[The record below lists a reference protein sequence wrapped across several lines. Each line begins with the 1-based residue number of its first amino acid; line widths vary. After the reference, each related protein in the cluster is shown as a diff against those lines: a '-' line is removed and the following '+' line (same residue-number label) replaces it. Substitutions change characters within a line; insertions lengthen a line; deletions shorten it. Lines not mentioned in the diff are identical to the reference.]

1 MPRILLM
8 LFNVIVFGTLV
19 YRLLQV
25 FQTQMEPSRKRMF
38 MITGI
43 ILLLLPV
50 TMLIEVHPVY
60 HFVLPAI
67 SAGDIFVSVCD
78 LGQGEVTVK

>member
-19 YRLLQV
+19 YRLIQV
-25 FQTQMEPSRKRMF
+25 YQTQMERSRKRTF

-50 TMLIEVHPVY
+50 TMLLRFIPPTMLY
-60 HFVLPAI
+60 LFLYPLAI
-67 SAGDIFVSVCD
+67 GLFLYFTWDRR
-78 LGQGEVTVK
+78 E

>member
-50 TMLIEVHPVY
+50 TMLMRFIPFTILY
-60 HFVLPAI
+60 FLLYPLGI
-67 SAGDIFVSVCD
+67 SLF
-78 LGQGEVTVK
+78 LYVTWDKGK